1 MKKFILSALLMCFV
15 GLGTVNANNRVTD
28 NNKQEKSNKEYV
40 SPQSNVDHINLSN
53 SAPSNYVWIC
63 LGPSATKY
71 HTNPKCKGL
80 HSCSKEIKKVTKE
93 YAENKLGRTL
103 CGYCKKNN

>member
-1 MKKFILSALLMCFV
+1 MKKFILSTLLMCFV
-15 GLGTVNANNRVTD
+15 GLWTASANNRVAETE
-28 NNKQEKSNKEYV
+28 KQENRKDYV
-40 SPQSNVDHINLSN
+40 SQQTSVDPINLSSN
-53 SAPSNYVWIC
+53 AQSNYVWIC